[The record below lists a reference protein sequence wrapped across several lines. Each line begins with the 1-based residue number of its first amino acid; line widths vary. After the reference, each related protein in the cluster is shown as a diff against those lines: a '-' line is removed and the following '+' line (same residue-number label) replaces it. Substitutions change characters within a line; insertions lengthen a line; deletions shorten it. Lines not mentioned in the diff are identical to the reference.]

1 MECKRIEQSV
11 PKCMYNISMY
21 QLIYRKT
28 AQKALLRLPVNVRA
42 EFRHA
47 FCLLTENPSRR
58 DLDIKPLQDRAGYRL
73 RIGQWRAVYRI
84 ERERLIILVLDLG
97 SRGDIYK

>member
-1 MECKRIEQSV
+1 
-11 PKCMYNISMY
+11 MYEV
-21 QLIYRKT
+21 IYRKT
-28 AQKALLRLPVNVRA
+28 AQKGLLRLPVEMRA
-42 EFRHA
+42 EFRYA
-47 FCLLTENPSRR
+47 FCLLAENPTRR
-58 DLDIKPLQDRAGYRL
+58 DLDIKPLQGRDGYRL